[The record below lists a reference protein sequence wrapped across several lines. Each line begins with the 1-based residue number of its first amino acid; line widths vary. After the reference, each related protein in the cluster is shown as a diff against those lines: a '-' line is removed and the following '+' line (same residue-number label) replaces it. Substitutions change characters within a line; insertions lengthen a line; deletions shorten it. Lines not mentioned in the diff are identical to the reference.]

1 MSDDIRAFSVRI
13 IGRVVHAVIHL
24 DDCKIEWRYALQTSR
39 IRAELAWIGTALV
52 EGVNP
57 AFRAEIVLSR
67 AGIELIQRQ
76 RIFTFEDFHA
86 IEIGGNSDGPAHPAI
101 GAGAAPR
108 RVKAIGKFDAKAH
121 RSAVAGAV
129 GDLNIGVHA
138 DLLFREN

>member
-1 MSDDIRAFSVRI
+1 M
-13 IGRVVHAVIHL
+13 VHAVIDGNNL
-24 DDCKIEWRYALQTSR
+24 EIEGGNTFEAGSIYTKLVWAG
-39 IRAELAWIGTALV
+39 AALV

-67 AGIELIQRQ
+67 TGIELIQRQ

-86 IEIGGNSDGPAHPAI
+86 IEIGGNSDCSAHPAI